1 MKHLFYV
8 LLCGL
13 LFLDITGC
21 SAKKTTQKPGE
32 PKTVETALGELK
44 AAMVKVSP
52 ETQDKFRSDVVYPI
66 RYAKLDVAVANLKTM
81 AGDAS
86 LNAQQKDAVNSLIQ
100 AIEKD
105 QSAAQPAAQ
114 PAAQ

>member
-21 SAKKTTQKPGE
+21 SGKKTTKATAGE
-32 PKTVETALGELK
+32 PKTVETALGDLK
-44 AAMVKVSP
+44 AAMVTASP
-52 ETQDKFRSDVVYPI
+52 EAQNKFRSDVIFPV
-66 RYAKLDVAVANLKTM
+66 RYAKLDVALANLKTM

-86 LNAQQKDAVNSLIQ
+86 LNAQQKDAVNGLIDVIQ
-100 AIEKD
+100 KD
-105 QSAAQPAAQ
+105 QSTPQPAAQ
-114 PAAQ
+114 